1 MHDIQFWKE
10 LCPNL
15 TIAEVD
21 RWATPPEIA
30 IENVRDKIVN
40 DGYFHIPF
48 DSWNLPFEEMTRCI
62 QKLKDLDIQPVWCFV
77 YDEFWLLTVKID
89 AYIKSIHGQNYHR
102 LPEIWAWH
110 IDPSKKERG
119 WKIHR
124 EGGHYSAFDDGLPKT
139 LTIWIPLTDATS
151 ENGCMC
157 VVPIAND
164 PNFYSTDESYFANWQ
179 EDFYDSSKKI
189 LEAKSGDVLGWHPQI
204 LHWGKKSTNKNANP
218 RISISMEFVSNR
230 TLELN
235 DTAFFYEKEEY
246 PWLDPFYIPD
256 LTKKTEVINKLVSR
270 YQHMWEK

>member
-15 TIAEVD
+15 TITEVD

-30 IENVRDKIVN
+30 IEDARDKIVN

-48 DSWNLPFEEMTRCI
+48 DSWDLPFDEMTRCI
-62 QKLKDLDIQPVWCFV
+62 QKLKSLDMQPVWCFI

-89 AYIKSIHGQNYHR
+89 AHIKSILGENYHR

-110 IDPSKKERG
+110 IDPSKEERG

-124 EGGHYSAFDDGLPKT
+124 EGGYYSVFDDGLPKT

-164 PNFYSTDESYFANWQ
+164 PNFYSTDESYYANWQ
-179 EDFYDSSKKI
+179 EDFYDDSKKI

-218 RISISMEFVSNR
+218 RISMSTEFVSNR
-230 TLELN
+230 ILELN
-235 DTAFFYEKEEY
+235 DTACFYDKEEY

-256 LTKKTEVINKLVSR
+256 LTKKTELINKLVSR

>member
-15 TIAEVD
+15 TITEVD
-21 RWATPPEIA
+21 RWATPSEIA
-30 IENVRDKIVN
+30 IEDVKDKIVN

-48 DSWNLPFEEMTRCI
+48 NSWNLPFEEMTRCI
-62 QKLKDLDIQPVWCFV
+62 QKLKDLDMQPVWCFI

-89 AYIKSIHGQNYHR
+89 AHIKSILGENYHR
-102 LPEIWAWH
+102 LPEVWAWH
-110 IDPSKKERG
+110 IDPSKEERG

-124 EGGHYSAFDDGLPKT
+124 EGGHYSTFDDGLPKT

-164 PNFYSTDESYFANWQ
+164 PNFYNTDESYFANWE

-204 LHWGKKSTNKNANP
+204 LHWGKRSTNKNANP

-230 TLELN
+230 ILELN
-235 DTAFFYEKEEY
+235 DTACFYDKEEY

-256 LTKKTEVINKLVSR
+256 LTKKTELINKLVSR

>member
-30 IENVRDKIVN
+30 IKDVRDKIVN
-40 DGYFHIPF
+40 DGYFHISF
-48 DSWNLPFEEMTRCI
+48 DSWNLPFDEMTRCI
-62 QKLKDLDIQPVWCFV
+62 QKLKDIDMQPVWCFV
-77 YDEFWLLTVKID
+77 YDEFWLLTIKID
-89 AYIKSIHGQNYHR
+89 AYIKSILGENYHR
-102 LPEIWAWH
+102 LSEVWAWH
-110 IDPSKKERG
+110 IDPSKEERG

-157 VVPIAND
+157 VVPIASD

-179 EDFYDSSKKI
+179 EDFYDNSKKI

-204 LHWGKKSTNKNANP
+204 LHWGKKSINKNANP

-230 TLELN
+230 ILELN
-235 DTAFFYEKEEY
+235 DTAFFDDKEEY

-256 LTKKTEVINKLVSR
+256 LTKKTELISKLVSR

>member
-21 RWATPPEIA
+21 RWAIPSEIA
-30 IENVRDKIVN
+30 IEDVKDKIVN

-48 DSWNLPFEEMTRCI
+48 DSWNLPFDEMTRCI
-62 QKLKDLDIQPVWCFV
+62 QKLKDLDMQPVWCFI

-89 AYIKSIHGQNYHR
+89 AHIKSILGENYHR
-102 LPEIWAWH
+102 LPEVWAWH
-110 IDPSKKERG
+110 IDPSKEERG

-124 EGGHYSAFDDGLPKT
+124 EGGYYSTFDDGLPKT

-179 EDFYDSSKKI
+179 EDFYDNSKKI

-230 TLELN
+230 ILELN
-235 DTAFFYEKEEY
+235 DTACFYDKEEH

-256 LTKKTEVINKLVSR
+256 LTKKTELINKLVSR